1 VQVPPLELEVRQST
15 RRRVVEVK
23 LRRIEKKEAAQVA

>member
-1 VQVPPLELEVRQST
+1 VPPLELEVRQSS

-23 LRRIEKKEAAQVA
+23 LRRLEQKEAVEAT